1 MIFPPIGGLIAAPL
15 VLYLAELQR
24 RRDSEE
30 AMVVVKALL
39 TGWGLAFVVR
49 FGIGVVMFGLW
60 GIWAYFA

>member
-1 MIFPPIGGLIAAPL
+1 

-24 RRDSEE
+24 RRDAEE
-30 AMVVVKALL
+30 AIVVVKALL

-49 FGIGVVMFGLW
+49 FGIGIVMFGLW